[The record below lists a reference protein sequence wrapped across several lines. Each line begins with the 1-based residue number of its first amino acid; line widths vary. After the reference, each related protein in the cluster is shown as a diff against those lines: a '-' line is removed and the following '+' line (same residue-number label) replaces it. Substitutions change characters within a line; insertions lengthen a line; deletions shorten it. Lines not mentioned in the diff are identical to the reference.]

1 MAECPFVSIVLLNW
15 NGQAHVA
22 KCLDSLLS
30 QTYPNYEVIVVDNGS
45 TDGSVELLKG
55 YLPRIKL
62 ILNED
67 NLGPAAGRNVG
78 IREAGAD
85 FVALVDNDA
94 VAHSEWLERLVE
106 GTLLAPQA
114 DIASGPTYFCEPG
127 DVIQCAGA
135 RIDMLSGISWHLGMF
150 QRRFELTDDIDY
162 FLTCALLV
170 RKRVFD
176 EIGLLDE
183 RFFLYGSEDI
193 DFCLRAK
200 QAGFRLKLVADAIVW
215 HMVVM
220 SKKRAPRAPRRKQ
233 HDKFKNNF
241 KLLFK
246 LWPPWCL
253 PLTIALQLTL
263 VPVARVMLLGY
274 PFSHAIMVWRAFFA
288 ALVESRRE
296 GFLRAYSNDLR
307 LRIRTLESLSLL
319 AQRLRKSSG

>member
-1 MAECPFVSIVLLNW
+1 MAECPFVSIVLINW

-62 ILNED
+62 ILTED
-67 NLGPAAGRNVG
+67 NLGAAAGRNVG

-106 GTLLAPQA
+106 GTSLAPQA
-114 DIASGPTYFCEPG
+114 DIASGPIYFSEPD
-127 DVIQCAGA
+127 DVIWSAGA
-135 RIDMLSGISWHLGMF
+135 RIDMLSGISWHPAMF

-162 FLTCALLV
+162 FVSCALLV

-183 RFFLYGSEDI
+183 RFYLCFSEDI

-220 SKKRAPRAPRRKQ
+220 GEKRAQKAPRGRQ
-233 HDKFKNNF
+233 HNKFKNNF

-246 LWPPWCL
+246 LWPLWYL

-263 VPVARVMLLGY
+263 VPLARVVLSGY
-274 PFSHAIMVWRAFFA
+274 PFSHPIMAWRAFFA

-296 GFLRAYSNDLR
+296 GFLRAYSHDLR
-307 LRIRTLESLSLL
+307 LCIRTLEGLSLL
-319 AQRLRKSSG
+319 AKRLR